1 MKTPINHVMIRMD
14 ETIRVLDN
22 LRREI
27 KREQGSD
34 SPDLALIDMVEKK
47 IRSLETRKRLIVIEG
62 GRT

>member
-1 MKTPINHVMIRMD
+1 MKTPINHVMIRID
-14 ETIRVLDN
+14 EAIGVLND

-27 KREQGSD
+27 KRERGSD

>member
-1 MKTPINHVMIRMD
+1 MIRID
-14 ETIRVLDN
+14 EAIGVLND

-27 KREQGSD
+27 KRERGSD

>member
-1 MKTPINHVMIRMD
+1 MKTPINHAMIRID
-14 ETIRVLDN
+14 EAIGVLND

-27 KREQGSD
+27 KRERGTD